1 MFAGNG
7 TKKYIP
13 TSFELEIRLTRA
25 PLQQICMG
33 SQLPDNAVNAP
44 DTQRLHPHVE
54 LDLPVYK
61 LVEQLRQ
68 AINTMLTDRNE
79 EAKITLCNIES
90 LFKQ

>member
-1 MFAGNG
+1 MGRKNI
-7 TKKYIP
+7 YRP
-13 TSFELEIRLTRA
+13 VSNLEIRLTRA